1 MGGLNIMDHRI
12 NIFLKKWRRLYYF
25 VLLITLNVLTML
37 MAPKIF
43 ALEISPNLIY
53 RIETV
58 RNDFSYSFFV
68 RNDIPSDSIINIEII
83 DFITDG
89 KNYVFDDP
97 NYEYSLR
104 RYVSVREKS
113 FILNINQRKEVI
125 IDFNVPSTFPG
136 ATGIFALRISQES
149 TSGGQIQLR
158 LTYIVPFFVRFKNT
172 PVVQSIKILGLN
184 VRNLFSNPDENYG
197 NFGSLVTILLEN
209 NGNIAFIPKGTIK
222 LSSRDL
228 KTTITEVPFDSF
240 DFVVFPKRRGYY
252 TFHVPYILPK
262 GTIDISLS
270 GKSYDTDFY
279 ISSSLS
285 NNDSDTTMTEN
296 IYRFNESIILFD
308 DKSKNTVQSVT
319 IENLSY
325 MKENIL
331 LSINGIENEKFSFL
345 PKRSTILP
353 YKIASFNIRSLEKD
367 YNFNGD
373 KIYTISILDE
383 NGIQRKSLN
392 TLYLILRGNVV
403 NPQIKA
409 YIQTENNNSMLVVEN
424 IGDCVLEFNVL
435 FNGKVIN
442 ENKITIFPTQRI
454 NLDFGRIV
462 QSTGFSIEYNAYKD
476 QRKYILNLEQR

>member
-1 MGGLNIMDHRI
+1 MNHRI
-12 NIFLKKWRRLYYF
+12 HIFLKEFKRLYYLYYF
-25 VLLITLNVLTML
+25 VLLVTLNVLIIFT
-37 MAPKIF
+37 APKIF

-53 RIETV
+53 QVETV

-68 RNDIPSDSIINIEII
+68 KNDIPSDSIINIEII

-104 RYVSVREKS
+104 RYVSVREKN
-113 FILNINQRKEVI
+113 FTLNINQKKEVI
-125 IDFNVPSTFPG
+125 VDFNVPSTFPG
-136 ATGIFALRISQES
+136 ATGIFALKISQES
-149 TSGGQIQLR
+149 ASGGQVQLR

-172 PVVQSIKILGLN
+172 PVVQSIKILELN
-184 VRNLFSNPDENYG
+184 VRNLFKDPDENYG

-228 KTTITEVPFDSF
+228 KTTITDVPFDSF

-252 TFHVPYILPK
+252 TFHIPYVLPK

-270 GKSYDTDFY
+270 GKSYNIDFY
-279 ISSSLS
+279 ISSSLL
-285 NNDSDTTMTEN
+285 NNDSGTTTIEN
-296 IYRFNESIILFD
+296 VYRFNESIILFD
-308 DKSKNTVQSVT
+308 DKSKNALQSITV
-319 IENLSY
+319 ENLSY

-331 LSINGIENEKFSFL
+331 LSVNGTENGKFSFV
-345 PKRSTILP
+345 PKRSTIHP
-353 YKIASFNIRSLEKD
+353 YKITNFNIRSLEKD
-367 YNFNGD
+367 YNFSGD
-373 KIYTISILDE
+373 KIYTVSILDE
-383 NGIQRKSLN
+383 NSNQRKSLN

-442 ENKITIFPTQRI
+442 ENKITIFPGQRI
-454 NLDFGRIV
+454 NLDFGRTV
-462 QSTGFSIEYNAYKD
+462 QSTGFSIEYNMYKD
-476 QRKYILNLEQR
+476 QRKYISDLEQR